1 MDCIQWGAAPEI
13 ESMMAIIGEAD
24 DSPLQRALQPEGK
37 VVVLGLMNP
46 FLALNMPN
54 GLELFILFGLV
65 LILFGAKKLPELAR
79 GLGQAMNEF
88 RKAKDDFN
96 KELETANPNAVQPQ
110 PNPAAQPHVNSPTP
124 AAPPA
129 PVSATPP
136 NNSTL

>member
-1 MDCIQWGAAPEI
+1 
-13 ESMMAIIGEAD
+13 
-24 DSPLQRALQPEGK
+24 
-37 VVVLGLMNP
+37 MNP

-110 PNPAAQPHVNSPTP
+110 PNPAAQPHVNSPAPAPAPAP
-124 AAPPA
+124 AAPA

>member
-1 MDCIQWGAAPEI
+1 
-13 ESMMAIIGEAD
+13 
-24 DSPLQRALQPEGK
+24 
-37 VVVLGLMNP
+37 MNP

-96 KELETANPNAVQPQ
+96 KELETANPTTVQPQ
-110 PNPAAQPHVNSPTP
+110 PNPAAQPHVNSPAP
-124 AAPPA
+124 AA